1 MTSLDSTGSAFE
13 TFLEGAAME
22 ASEFMAD
29 PEASVLHVTMG
40 DSSGLHAGHDTSSL
54 VGAFCAAYLKAK
66 TAEPTTADGKKIA
79 YVPVLAMSRDDFNL
93 VPQVTVLVQLAGL
106 SEVDSSMIYM
116 DDMDLDACQVEVVGQ
131 GIDETLYKSK
141 VTPLVEAMLAEDES
155 MIDASVATLLGGCIL
170 IDTSNLKAGRVDEDG
185 NALPDK
191 ATERD
196 MAAFSALVPF
206 LPMSGSEMYEALTEA
221 KMNYDWWMS
230 LSSLEMLRYDYQEDS
245 SNGRKFGISA
255 VLLPFWDVME
265 KPMLYKASCDFM
277 SEKKLDTIMIMAYS
291 FEPRM
296 SRQILFMS
304 DNFEKL
310 KELTQAFARVGGH
323 AQMDLVY
330 ADMDVEECLGTKNCE
345 AFQQF
350 TVGFSRKEVLP
361 LVVEAYRE
369 AGVSLVPERDDD
381 GFYSDPTGKLQVPT
395 KESS

>member
-206 LPMSGSEMYEALTEA
+206 LPMSGSEMYEVSVCQNTV
-221 KMNYDWWMS
+221 DW
-230 LSSLEMLRYDYQEDS
+230 LVDYEPKTVFISKQ
-245 SNGRKFGISA
+245 SNSH
-255 VLLPFWDVME
+255 
-265 KPMLYKASCDFM
+265 
-277 SEKKLDTIMIMAYS
+277 
-291 FEPRM
+291 EPG
-296 SRQILFMS
+296 S
-304 DNFEKL
+304 
-310 KELTQAFARVGGH
+310 H
-323 AQMDLVY
+323 
-330 ADMDVEECLGTKNCE
+330 
-345 AFQQF
+345 
-350 TVGFSRKEVLP
+350 
-361 LVVEAYRE
+361 
-369 AGVSLVPERDDD
+369 
-381 GFYSDPTGKLQVPT
+381 
-395 KESS
+395 

>member
-155 MIDASVATLLGGCIL
+155 MIDASVATLLGGYAATLLLHDGRRRGPHRHAEPTPALLTATTILPHRCIL

-265 KPMLYKASCDFM
+265 KPMLYKASCEFM

-296 SRQILFMS
+296 SRQVS
-304 DNFEKL
+304 HH
-310 KELTQAFARVGGH
+310 V
-323 AQMDLVY
+323 LV
-330 ADMDVEECLGTKNCE
+330 
-345 AFQQF
+345 
-350 TVGFSRKEVLP
+350 S
-361 LVVEAYRE
+361 
-369 AGVSLVPERDDD
+369 
-381 GFYSDPTGKLQVPT
+381 FYHN
-395 KESS
+395 E

>member
-265 KPMLYKASCDFM
+265 KPMLYKASCEFM

>member
-1 MTSLDSTGSAFE
+1 
-13 TFLEGAAME
+13 
-22 ASEFMAD
+22 
-29 PEASVLHVTMG
+29 
-40 DSSGLHAGHDTSSL
+40 
-54 VGAFCAAYLKAK
+54 
-66 TAEPTTADGKKIA
+66 
-79 YVPVLAMSRDDFNL
+79 MSRDDFNL